1 MMYLRKV
8 ERLSGMPAST
18 DLSSQ
23 PLDSMSAMEKIE
35 LGGNRRPSSAARKFD
50 TFSIVWITF
59 AASLST

>member
-1 MMYLRKV
+1 MRLRKL
-8 ERLSGMPAST
+8 ESLSQMLAST

-23 PLDSMSAMEKIE
+23 PLDSMSAMEKME
-35 LGGNRRPSSAARKFD
+35 LGGKRRPSSAARKFD